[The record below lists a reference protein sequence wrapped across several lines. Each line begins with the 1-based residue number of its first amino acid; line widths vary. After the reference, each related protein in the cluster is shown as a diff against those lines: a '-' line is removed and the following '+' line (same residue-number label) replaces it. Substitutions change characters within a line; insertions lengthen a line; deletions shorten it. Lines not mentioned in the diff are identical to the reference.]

1 MSISIK
7 KQTGSG
13 AKVKKRLSDASNK
26 SDGNSILSDNF

>member
-13 AKVKKRLSDASNK
+13 AKVKKRLSDASNSLILWVWRK
-26 SDGNSILSDNF
+26 FNS